1 MAASGPQLRS
11 ALGEA
16 LSPADM
22 ALRLGSSPQSVESGE
37 DQIRMGPPQSLLL
50 WCSEAES
57 LDLATPESFRHHLG
71 LIGEIAE
78 AEYEVS
84 GREVD

>member
-1 MAASGPQLRS
+1 MAASGPQLRA

-22 ALRLGSSPQSVESGE
+22 ALRLGSSPQGSESGE
-37 DQIRMGPPQSLLL
+37 DKKGMAAPLSLLL
-50 WCSEAES
+50 WCSEAEA

-84 GREVD
+84 GREGE